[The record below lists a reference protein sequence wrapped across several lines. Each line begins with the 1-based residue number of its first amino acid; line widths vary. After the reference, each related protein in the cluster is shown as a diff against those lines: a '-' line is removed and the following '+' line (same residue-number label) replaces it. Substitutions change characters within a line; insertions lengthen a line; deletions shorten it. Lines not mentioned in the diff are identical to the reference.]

1 MLKEIYCDKFKKK
14 IIKFHNGLNVVLGD
28 EIASNSIG
36 KSTMLLAIDFA
47 FGGSTYAKQEN
58 IIRNVG
64 HHTLKFTFV
73 FNNKKYYFSR
83 STNSENN
90 VIVCNEL
97 WNKETEI
104 SKFTYFLV
112 GSRIHE
118 VSIYP
123 ILYMLSRSTADK
135 PLSGN
140 VKNKA
145 HCQNKDV
152 MLWTCFN
159 SNRSLDRMWFY
170 LFCTFM
176 LSTVFLFSIGF
187 CSAFLDIVHHVCKKQ

>member
-1 MLKEIYCDKFKKK
+1 MDSYNLIWHYANAFLLYYK
-14 IIKFHNGLNVVLGD
+14 V
-28 EIASNSIG
+28 NSYG
-36 KSTMLLAIDFA
+36 
-47 FGGSTYAKQEN
+47 TYALHIYTLSSFACCHLRKMVYPYVSPLLKSNGRGEVLVL
-58 IIRNVG
+58 IIRICYLCAV
-64 HHTLKFTFV
+64 V
-73 FNNKKYYFSR
+73 A
-83 STNSENN
+83 
-90 VIVCNEL
+90 I
-97 WNKETEI
+97 I
-104 SKFTYFLV
+104 YFLV

-159 SNRSLDRMWFY
+159 SNRSLDCIWFY

-176 LSTVFLFSIGF
+176 LSAVFLFSIGF
-187 CSAFLDIVHHVCKKQ
+187 CSAFLDIVHHVCKKQWKCAQYKVKMRTEL